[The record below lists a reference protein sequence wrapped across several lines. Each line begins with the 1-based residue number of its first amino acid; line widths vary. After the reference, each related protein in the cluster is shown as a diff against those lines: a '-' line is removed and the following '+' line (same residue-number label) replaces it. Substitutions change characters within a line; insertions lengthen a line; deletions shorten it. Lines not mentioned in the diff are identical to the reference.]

1 MKEPYPLVSSEKS
14 SPEIM
19 PQDEAFQ
26 GKRLNKV
33 NPIRLTSWKFITAFL
48 FCWALL
54 IALSPI
60 SIEQV
65 SEYGLFSFLGV
76 LGAIFA
82 NSTGAGGGVVFIPA
96 FNELEFSEQQAIA
109 TSFAIQCFG
118 MTAGAI
124 TWWHHYKSEKT
135 ELRLWQGFKR
145 IISVSVFSGILGLWL
160 VYTSNIQ
167 APSTLHQ
174 NFSLFSLILGLFI
187 VITVFFVKSSRER
200 SQIFAFDYIV
210 IVMIGLFGGA
220 ITAWLSVGIGELL
233 AIYLILRRFDISMAV
248 AAAVIV
254 SAFIVWAGIWQHT
267 LVSFQV
273 YWQVA
278 IFAGPGAVLGGIFAK
293 TLVTHLSATRLK
305 LFFAFW
311 LLVIGLV
318 GIKF

>member
-1 MKEPYPLVSSEKS
+1 MSR
-14 SPEIM
+14 M
-19 PQDEAFQ
+19 
-26 GKRLNKV
+26 N
-33 NPIRLTSWKFITAFL
+33 NPIRLSSPKFIIPFL
-48 FCWALL
+48 VCWLL
-54 IALSPI
+54 LLTLSPLMFSQI
-60 SIEQV
+60 
-65 SEYGLFSFLGV
+65 SEYGLFSLLGV

-96 FNELEFSEQQAIA
+96 FNELAFSEQQSIA

-124 TWWHHYKSEKT
+124 TWWFHYRTEKT

-145 IISVSVFSGILGLWL
+145 IIAVCSISGVLGIWL
-160 VYTSNIQ
+160 VYGSDSH

-174 NFSLFSLILGLFI
+174 NFSWFSLILGLFI
-187 VITVFFVKSSRER
+187 VITVFFVKPSRER
-200 SQIFAFDYIV
+200 SQIILFDYIAL
-210 IVMIGLFGGA
+210 ISIGLFGGA

-254 SAFIVWAGIWQHT
+254 SAFTVWAAIGQHT

-311 LLVIGLV
+311 LLVIGMV
-318 GIKF
+318 GIKI